1 MTYVSTAIETQ
12 GFKFEIAAV
21 GGSPLSYTEVKEITA
36 FNGFDGAASEID
48 VTHLQSAAK
57 EFLMGLQDFGTFQL
71 DVNHL
76 PDDTGQVAMRTAKA
90 DRDKREFRVTFSDAN
105 TATFQGYVL
114 SNSISGGVDAKVD
127 GSFTVRITGNVT
139 FA

>member
-1 MTYVSTAIETQ
+1 MTYESVAIETQ
-12 GFKFEIAAV
+12 GFKFEI
-21 GGSPLSYTEVKEITA
+21 GNGTSPITYTDVKEVVS
-36 FNGFDGAASEID
+36 FSGFDGAAAEID

-57 EFLMGLQDFGTFQL
+57 EFLMGLQDFGTFQI

-76 PDDTGQVAMRTAKA
+76 PDDTGQVAMRTAKG
-90 DRDKREFRVTFSDAN
+90 DRDIRTFRVTFSDAN
-105 TATFQGYVL
+105 TAVFRGFVL

-127 GSFTVRITGNVT
+127 GSFQIRISGDVT